1 MPLNESEVHWQ
12 IVHGKPYEGKLHVRF
27 GEGSPETGWQV
38 TTALVTYSTILL
50 PRTRRS
56 FRIRTSGGGRP
67 HANIARGYRSGDGAA
82 VQLELKG
89 LSGQPEET
97 PTSPKGDAAFL

>member
-38 TTALVTYSTILL
+38 TTALVTYSTNRRLL
-50 PRTRRS
+50 GIDAPAEEERFCCRTEQDHGGVRVLSTGSRE
-56 FRIRTSGGGRP
+56 RIS
-67 HANIARGYRSGDGAA
+67 
-82 VQLELKG
+82 
-89 LSGQPEET
+89 
-97 PTSPKGDAAFL
+97 